1 MTVPVADSM
10 IPYISLKI
18 PGIFSRPFFQ
28 ISSEWLHMEVP
39 Y

>member
-1 MTVPVADSM
+1 MTVAVADSVILY
-10 IPYISLKI
+10 IPLKI
-18 PGIFSRPFFQ
+18 SGIFSRPFFQ